1 MARGGLDYAFFQQLS
16 DKIETSSGEEKSR
29 LESLRERLLAITDA
43 VDEAIKNQLEE
54 ARGLVNELLA
64 AEDVE
69 KATREALPR
78 LNQAVAEVLN
88 QEAQAAQAAKD
99 EAKLRK
105 LSQIIQV
112 IQSAESSST
121 YLGLI
126 DALLQ
131 EEDAEKR
138 SALLAEAG
146 DLINDEFTQFFS
158 SLIAQLEQQGNQA
171 EVLEKVK
178 ELHRDVLRFTMK
190 KNLKTG

>member
-1 MARGGLDYAFFQQLS
+1 
-16 DKIETSSGEEKSR
+16 
-29 LESLRERLLAITDA
+29 
-43 VDEAIKNQLEE
+43 
-54 ARGLVNELLA
+54 
-64 AEDVE
+64 
-69 KATREALPR
+69 
-78 LNQAVAEVLN
+78 VLN

-171 EVLEKVK
+171 EVL
-178 ELHRDVLRFTMK
+178 
-190 KNLKTG
+190 